1 MKFVIQRVS
10 SASVI
15 IDNTIYSKIE
25 SGLLLFIGIEKGDN
39 NSKLDYYVR
48 KIINMRIF
56 NDQNLKMN
64 NSLLDINGSILVVS
78 QFTLLANTKKG
89 NRPSYINAEDPEL
102 AYKLYNEFI
111 QNLKNYDINVKK
123 GRFGAHMQLSFI
135 NDGPVTIIL
144 SDEE

>member
-1 MKFVIQRVS
+1 M
-10 SASVI
+10 
-15 IDNTIYSKIE
+15 IYNE
-25 SGLLLFIGIEKGDN
+25 QG
-39 NSKLDYYVR
+39 
-48 KIINMRIF
+48 KIISAEENY
-56 NDQNLKMN
+56 LKA
-64 NSLLDINGSILVVS
+64 INILVE
-78 QFTLLANTKKG
+78 KYG
-89 NRPSYINAEDPEL
+89 AEDPEL